1 MASIDRNDMS
11 PLSDQ
16 PDFINQV
23 ITGVIDSSAALAA
36 FPTQRTTSN
45 LAKIPVLDT
54 KPTAAFVSEDLS
66 SANSIKPTSQVTL
79 TEAVANIET
88 LAVIIP
94 IKREVAL
101 DMQQN
106 TGVDPWNLVSGQVT
120 EAFAHAIDNA
130 IFFGTGAP
138 TSWGDGLVTLAAD
151 AGNEVTA
158 SSPLAAAD
166 FSEVIGEVEA
176 DGYDATVGIT
186 YRGMRRSLRD
196 LVDDNNRPVYLE
208 NVRSDTNLSEIYGVP
223 LQYTREWDATTS
235 LAMVGDANSVRVFV
249 REDMSVLFSET
260 ASYTD
265 GGSLKSAFERNVIL
279 ARFEMRLGWA
289 VTSPL
294 GGFPFANLAPAGS

>member
-1 MASIDRNDMS
+1 MAAISRDDMS

-23 ITGVIDSSAALAA
+23 ITGVIDSSAALSA

-54 KPTAAFVSEDLS
+54 KPTASFVSEDLS
-66 SANSIKPTSQVTL
+66 SNDSIKPTSKVTL
-79 TEAVANIET
+79 TEATAAIET

-130 IFFGTGAP
+130 IFFGTDAP
-138 TSWGDGLVTLAAD
+138 ASWGNGLVTLAAD
-151 AGNEVTA
+151 SGNEVSA

-208 NVRSDTNLSEIYGVP
+208 NFRSDTNLSEIYGVP
-223 LQYTREWDATTS
+223 LQYTREWDDTTS
-235 LAMVGDANSVRVFV
+235 LALFGDANSVQVFV
-249 REDMSVLFSET
+249 REDMQVLFSET

-289 VTSPL
+289 VTAPL
-294 GGFPFANLAPAGS
+294 GGFPFATLAPAGS

>member
-1 MASIDRNDMS
+1 MAEISRSDMS

-23 ITGVIDSSAALAA
+23 ITGVIDSSAALAT

-54 KPTAAFVSEDLS
+54 KPTASFVSEDLS
-66 SANSIKPTSQVTL
+66 SNDSIKPTSSVTL
-79 TEAVANIET
+79 TEATASMET

-120 EAFAHAIDNA
+120 EAFAHAIDDA
-130 IFFGTGAP
+130 IFAGINAP
-138 TSWGDGLVTLAAD
+138 ASWGNGLIERAISSGNVVE
-151 AGNEVTA
+151 AGN
-158 SSPLAAAD
+158 PLAAAN
-166 FSEVIGEVEA
+166 FSELIGQVEE

-196 LVDDNNRPVYLE
+196 LVDDNNRPVYLD
-208 NVRSDTNLSEIYGVP
+208 NVRSDTNTSEIYGVP
-223 LQYTREWDATTS
+223 LAYTRQWDTNNS
-235 LAMVGDANSVRVFV
+235 LALVGEASNVRVFV
-249 REDMSVLFSET
+249 REEMQVLFSET

-279 ARFEMRLGWA
+279 ARFEMRLGWTVVA
-289 VTSPL
+289 PL
-294 GGFPFANLAPAGS
+294 GGFPFANLVPNGY

>member
-1 MASIDRNDMS
+1 MADISRTDMS

-16 PDFINQV
+16 PDFVNEV
-23 ITGVIDSSAALAA
+23 ITGVIDTSAALAA

-54 KPTAAFVSEDLS
+54 KPTASFVSEDLS
-66 SANSIKPTSQVTL
+66 SNNSIKPTSEVTL

-106 TGVDPWNLVSGQVT
+106 TGVDPWSLVQGQVT

-138 TSWGDGLVTLAAD
+138 ASWDDGLVVQAAA

-158 SSPLAAAD
+158 SSPLVAAD
-166 FSEVIGEVEA
+166 ISEVIGEVET

-208 NVRSDTNLSEIYGVP
+208 NFRSDAGLSEVYGVP
-223 LQYTREWDATTS
+223 LQYTREWDSATS
-235 LAMVGDANSVRVFV
+235 LALFGDSSAVRVFV
-249 REDMSVLFSET
+249 REDMNVLFSET
-260 ASYTD
+260 AAYTD
-265 GGSLKSAFERNVIL
+265 GGTLKSAFERNVIL

-289 VTSPL
+289 VMSPL

>member
-1 MASIDRNDMS
+1 MAAIERSDMT

-23 ITGVIDSSAALAA
+23 ITGVIDSSAALSA

-54 KPTAAFVSEDLS
+54 KPTASFVSEDLS
-66 SANSIKPTSQVTL
+66 SPSSIKPTSQVTL
-79 TEAVANIET
+79 TEAVASIET

-106 TGVDPWNLVSGQVT
+106 TGIDPWNLVSGQVT
-120 EAFAHAIDNA
+120 EAFSHAIDNA
-130 IFFGTGAP
+130 LFFGTGAP
-138 TSWGDGLVTLAAD
+138 TSWGDGLVTRAID
-151 AGNEVTA
+151 SGNVVEA
-158 SSPLAAAD
+158 SATLAAAD
-166 FSEVIGEVEA
+166 FSKVIGEVEA
-176 DGYDATVGIT
+176 DGYDPTVGIT
-186 YRGMRRSLRD
+186 HRGLRRELRE
-196 LVDDNNRPVYLE
+196 LVDDNNRPVYLD
-208 NVRSDTNLSEIYGVP
+208 NVRMDSNTSEIYGLP
-223 LQYTREWDATTS
+223 LQYTREWDENTS
-235 LAMVGDANSVRVFV
+235 VALVGDASAVRVFV

-279 ARFEMRLGWA
+279 ARFEMRLGWT

-294 GGFPFANLAPAGS
+294 GGFPFANLVPNGY